1 MEFFETVINRH
12 SYRGPFLDQAVDSD
26 DLRKIVQ
33 AGLDAP
39 SGKNEQTTSFV
50 IVNDLDLVSQITPM
64 HASNKAFLQ
73 AKAFIVCLI
82 DTEPEAIYAGDHFQV
97 EDCSAAVQNMLLA
110 VTAMGYAAVWIDGW
124 LRVEG
129 HAETIGQLIGAPDDK
144 VVRIILPIGR
154 PKYPPRGPEK
164 KPFEQ
169 RAWFNRYGES

>member
-1 MEFFETVINRH
+1 MEFFETIINRH
-12 SYRGPFLDQAVDSD
+12 SYRGPFLDQAVDPD

-33 AGLDAP
+33 TGLDAP

-50 IVNDLDLVSQITPM
+50 IVNDPNLVTQIAPM
-64 HASNKAFLQ
+64 HETNKAFQQ

-82 DTEPEAIYAGDHFQV
+82 DREPEAIYAGDHFQV

-110 VTAMGYAAVWIDGW
+110 VTALGYAAVWIDGW

-129 HAETIGQLIGAPDDK
+129 HAEAIGQLVGTPNDK
-144 VVRIILPIGR
+144 VVRIILPIGL

-164 KPFEQ
+164 KRFEQ
-169 RAWFNRYGES
+169 RAWFNSYGGS